1 MKHTRFLTLLSM
13 AVSNTEHATLSAAV
27 SNVSGA
33 AKDVSIN
40 DEGRLLMRIP
50 YGRFRGMNDNK
61 KIVFQVLDKQ
71 AAETMA
77 GVFSNNDSV
86 LAKVRRFL
94 TTGSHRAQ
102 DVPLYR
108 GHPDDPNST
117 DRDDTAFGWLH
128 SIVAN
133 EDHMEL
139 GYDLTDDGRKLVESK
154 AFRFYSPR
162 WNTSP
167 VSNAQG
173 KAIEVRPVSLIS
185 VGLTNNHNI
194 PVDPISNT
202 EEHEAEQEAASN
214 DDSTSGT
221 QRGEGEGEA
230 ASNCCGCGPVVMEN
244 KRTLRQKLYLE
255 ADATDAQVVAA
266 IEVRAAEM
274 VSLKANIDALRAELA
289 TERAAKDTA
298 LNGMTAA
305 NSLAAERLDII
316 GNLTRERDEAVS
328 NATASHQ
335 AFVTEALQR
344 VQQQTGMTPA
354 DYEAELARAIPM
366 SNADFTAHLGTLASR
381 EGAKTNKERVSAGAA
396 QHRAAVAVSNT
407 APPAVAREAKRNR
420 FLSDFMSLPANRHT
434 SGAVLRH
441 LALQALAREHPEL
454 LD

>member
-1 MKHTRFLTLLSM
+1 MKHTRFLTLFSM
-13 AVSNTEHATLSAAV
+13 AVSNTEAATLSAAV

-40 DEGRLLMRIP
+40 EEGRLLMRIP
-50 YGRFRGMNDNK
+50 YGRFPGLNDRK
-61 KIVFQVLDKQ
+61 QRVHQVLDKQ

-133 EDHMEL
+133 DDHMEL
-139 GYDLTDDGRKLVESK
+139 AYDLTDDGRKLVESK

-162 WNTSP
+162 WNTSA

-194 PVDPISNT
+194 PVEPISNT

-221 QRGEGEGEA
+221 QRGEGEGGA
-230 ASNCCGCGPVVMEN
+230 ASNSEGEMEHR
-244 KRTLRQKLYLE
+244 RTLRQKLYLD
-255 ADATDAQVVAA
+255 ADATDAQVIAA
-266 IEVRAAEM
+266 IEARAVEIMRIRAD
-274 VSLKANIDALRAELA
+274 VDALRAELA
-289 TERAAKDTA
+289 REQAAKA
-298 LNGMTAA
+298 EAVNGMAAA
-305 NSLAAERLDII
+305 NSLAAERLDAIS
-316 GNLTRERDEAVS
+316 NLTRERDEAVS
-328 NATASHQ
+328 NASALHAAHVEAALRLFQ
-335 AFVTEALQR
+335 AEHGL
-344 VQQQTGMTPA
+344 TPA
-354 DYEAELARAIPM
+354 EYQEQLAKGGAM
-366 SNADFTAHLGTLASR
+366 SNADFTAHLVTLKAERGTT
-381 EGAKTNKERVSAGAA
+381 GNKARVSANARDV
-396 QHRAAVAVSNT
+396 RAGMAVSNAET
-407 APPAVAREAKRNR
+407 PEAAREKARNK
-420 FLSDFMSLPANRHT
+420 FITEFVTLPHVSRLPSAQR
-434 SGAVLRH
+434 RH
-441 LALQALAREHPEL
+441 LALQALQTQHPEL
-454 LD
+454 L